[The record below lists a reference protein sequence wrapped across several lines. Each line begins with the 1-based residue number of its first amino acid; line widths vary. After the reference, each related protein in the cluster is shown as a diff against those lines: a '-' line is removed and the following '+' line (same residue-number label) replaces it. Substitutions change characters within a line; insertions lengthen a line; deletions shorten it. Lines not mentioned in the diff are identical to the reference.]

1 MIDVI
6 LITIAWLLACYCG
19 LIFFYNYYLRN
30 LQEFSPDNSLMP
42 QTFFS
47 VIIPAR
53 NEEANIRTCILSII
67 ENSYPK
73 HLLEIIV
80 IDDFSEDKTAEIV
93 LTLQAKYPQVKL
105 LQLQDILPAGKI
117 NSYKKKALTI
127 AIEKS
132 CGDWIVTTDAD
143 CNVPKSWL
151 LNFDNYIQ
159 QSGKRFIAAP
169 VVFEEKESFLSRFQC
184 LDFLS
189 LQGITAA
196 SVSAGI
202 HSMCNGAN
210 LCYKKTIFFEVD
222 GFNGIDDLASG
233 DDMLLMHKIQ
243 KSFPNSIGYL
253 FARDSIVRTLPMPT
267 WKTFINQRIRWASK
281 ASSYEDIK
289 ITTVLLL
296 VYVLNVLLLAL
307 LLIAFFLPY
316 LFLYWLLFV
325 LIKTL
330 VELLFMY
337 KICAFYQQKAL
348 LKWFPLMQPFHIIY
362 TVIAGFLGK
371 FGKYQW
377 KERKVV

>member
-6 LITIAWLLACYCG
+6 LITTALLLACYCG

-30 LQEFSPDNSLMP
+30 LQEFSPDNLLIP

-53 NEEANIRTCILSII
+53 NEEANIRNCIVSIV
-67 ENSYPK
+67 ENNYPK

-80 IDDFSEDKTAEIV
+80 IDDFSEDKTAEIILV
-93 LTLQAKYPQVKL
+93 LQAQYPQLKL
-105 LQLQDILPAGKI
+105 LRLQDILPAGKI

-127 AIEKS
+127 AIEQS
-132 CGDWIVTTDAD
+132 CGDWILTTDAD
-143 CNVPKSWL
+143 CNVPKNWM

-159 QSGKRFIAAP
+159 QNAKKFIAAP
-169 VVFEEKESFLSRFQC
+169 VVFEDEKTFLSRFQC

-196 SVSAGI
+196 SVSAGV

-210 LCYKKTIFFEVD
+210 LCYKKDIFFGVG
-222 GFNGIDDLASG
+222 GFKGIDDLASG
-233 DDMLLMHKIQ
+233 DDMLLMHKIE
-243 KSFPNSIGYL
+243 KSFPDSIGYL
-253 FARDSIVRTLPMPT
+253 YARDTIVRTLPMPT
-267 WKTFINQRIRWASK
+267 WRTFINQRIRWASK

-296 VYVLNVLLLAL
+296 VYVLNVLLLVL

-325 LIKTL
+325 AVKTII
-330 VELLFMY
+330 ELLFMR
-337 KICAFYQQKAL
+337 KICTFYQQRRL

-362 TVIAGFLGK
+362 TVVAGFLGK

-377 KERKVV
+377 KDRKVR